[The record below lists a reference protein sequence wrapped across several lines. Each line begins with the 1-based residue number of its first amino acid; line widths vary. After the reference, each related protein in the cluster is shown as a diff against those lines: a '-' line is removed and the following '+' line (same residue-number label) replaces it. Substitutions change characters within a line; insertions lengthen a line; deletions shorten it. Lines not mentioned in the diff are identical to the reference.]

1 MPAGCLVL
9 VPLRSFLDPKTRL
22 ADVLTLPERADLA
35 RRLAG
40 DVLDALDGWDVA
52 VLTDDDDVIRW
63 ADQRDVT
70 VARPGIA
77 GLNAAVTAGA
87 ELAVDRRAEVIA
99 VVHADLAMP
108 DALTDVL
115 TSATAPE
122 RAGGVTAVPDRHGDG
137 TNVLVVPAGAGVRF
151 GYGPGSFGRHRDE
164 AARLGLA
171 FVEVAHAGLG
181 WDVDTPSDL
190 SAYLT
195 LGDPTRGA

>member
-52 VLTDDDDVIRW
+52 VLTDDDDVIGW
-63 ADQRDVT
+63 ADRRDVT
-70 VARPGIA
+70 VARPGVA

-87 ELAVDRRAEVIA
+87 ELAVDRRADVIA

-108 DALTDVL
+108 DALPDVL
-115 TSATAPE
+115 AAATAPD
-122 RAGGVTAVPDRHGDG
+122 RADGVTAVPDRHGDG
-137 TNVLVVPAGAGVRF
+137 TNVLVVPAGAGFRF

-164 AARLGLA
+164 ATRLGLA
-171 FVEVAHAGLG
+171 FVEVAHAELG
-181 WDVDTPSDL
+181 WDVDTPGDL
-190 SAYLT
+190 SAYLA
-195 LGDPTRGA
+195 LGDPTRGG

>member
-77 GLNAAVTAGA
+77 G
-87 ELAVDRRAEVIA
+87 
-99 VVHADLAMP
+99 
-108 DALTDVL
+108 
-115 TSATAPE
+115 
-122 RAGGVTAVPDRHGDG
+122 
-137 TNVLVVPAGAGVRF
+137 
-151 GYGPGSFGRHRDE
+151 
-164 AARLGLA
+164 
-171 FVEVAHAGLG
+171 
-181 WDVDTPSDL
+181 
-190 SAYLT
+190 
-195 LGDPTRGA
+195 